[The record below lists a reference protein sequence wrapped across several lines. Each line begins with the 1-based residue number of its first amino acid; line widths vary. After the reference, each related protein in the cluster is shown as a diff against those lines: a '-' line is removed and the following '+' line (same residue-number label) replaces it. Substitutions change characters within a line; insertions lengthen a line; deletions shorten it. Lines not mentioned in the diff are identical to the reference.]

1 MEFLSVERSL
11 QDRIEK
17 LVEKQAEDAKAR
29 EVLEALVL
37 EAGRSMSNLEEE
49 HRLRPHGRCRA

>member
-1 MEFLSVERSL
+1 MIKFRGKQNGIFVSGRSL

-29 EVLEALVL
+29 EVLEATY
-37 EAGRSMSNLEEE
+37 
-49 HRLRPHGRCRA
+49 